1 MNELYFLSLF
11 ITLYLIKLKAD
22 GLYCMT
28 ELAHMQC
35 PMSFSEAPSYLTN
48 FSNLKTFCIF
58 FNLFANLKIPML
70 ISLLGVVILCLQ
82 LTLCSYWIKK
92 KKKDTVGS
100 RFYYN
105 PWWAGVAFQS
115 RDYSRTGLP
124 LPPIQP
130 WMWLPNRNKEA
141 FNIRGAP
148 IVDTVFGNITK
159 KIATSSV
166 VFPTTL
172 LF

>member
-1 MNELYFLSLF
+1 MHIFQSFCKSEDTNADISSWRRDSL
-11 ITLYLIKLKAD
+11 
-22 GLYCMT
+22 
-28 ELAHMQC
+28 LA
-35 PMSFSEAPSYLTN
+35 TDV
-48 FSNLKTFCIF
+48 
-58 FNLFANLKIPML
+58 ML
-70 ISLLGVVILCLQ
+70 ILNQ
-82 LTLCSYWIKK
+82 KK